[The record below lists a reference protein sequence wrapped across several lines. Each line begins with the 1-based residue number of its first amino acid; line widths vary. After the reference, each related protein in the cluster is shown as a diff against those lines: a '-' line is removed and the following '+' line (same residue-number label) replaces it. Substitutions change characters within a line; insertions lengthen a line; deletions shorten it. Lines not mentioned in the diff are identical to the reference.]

1 VSNAALYGDDYD
13 ADKILSS
20 AGQYVTETLP
30 LLRTINAMG
39 KAAMGYRHH
48 ATMSSGVT
56 TGS

>member
-1 VSNAALYGDDYD
+1 LYGDDYD

-39 KAAMGYRHH
+39 KAAMGYGHIQP
-48 ATMSSGVT
+48 ATAPMAVATTSS
-56 TGS
+56 